1 MSVGGVLLQ
10 NYNIYICKYTMQI
23 KPADLMSA
31 GGTLMIIEPLTQ
43 CQQGV
48 YPCFQDF
55 LNKRF
60 KYQKGKKMKKT
71 PCTLNTW

>member
-1 MSVGGVLLQ
+1 
-10 NYNIYICKYTMQI
+10 MQI

-55 LNKRF
+55 LNNCF
-60 KYQKGKKMKKT
+60 KYQIII
-71 PCTLNTW
+71 TLAVLFICIKPNIPASLVYLFPSKLSSFY